1 MATRKDSNTARI
13 HAFEAA
19 SSGPALEWPKSVNLP
34 TDKAEAAEVKSYFNE
49 VLLGR
54 QKEHWAPFHA
64 ALVADL
70 SLLMLQKRKLTQDV
84 AEEGATVV
92 SEKGWASRNPK
103 LDALSTISALVS
115 QNLKALGLVG
125 AVREADRKAAGE
137 KDAAA
142 KPRRSGGLIA

>member
-1 MATRKDSNTARI
+1 MATRKGSTTARI
-13 HAFEAA
+13 HAFEAV
-19 SSGPALEWPKSVNLP
+19 SNGSALEWPQTVKLP
-34 TDKAEAAEVKSYFNE
+34 SDEAEAAEVKSYFNQ

-54 QKEHWAPFHA
+54 QRDHWAPFHA

-84 AEEGATVV
+84 AEEGATIV
-92 SEKGWASRNPK
+92 SEKGWPCRNPK
-103 LDALSTISALVS
+103 LDALSTISALIS

-125 AVREADRKAAGE
+125 AVREADRKTAGE

-142 KPRRSGGLIA
+142 KTRRSGGLIA